1 MAKIYKGTN
10 SGPGPQ
16 SVIVI
21 NGEFEHP
28 LRHRD
33 RHSPDGFQW
42 GYGGSGPADLARSI
56 LFDLLGKK
64 KEQLINAIYQDFKR
78 KFIEPA
84 GKELLIKEEAIREWI
99 RY

>member
-10 SGPGPQ
+10 TGPGPQ
-16 SVIVI
+16 SVTVI
-21 NGEFEHP
+21 NGEFNHP
-28 LRHRD
+28 LRHRM

-42 GYGGSGPADLARSI
+42 GYGGSGPAELARCI

-64 KEQLINAIYQDFKR
+64 KEQFINALYQEFKR

-84 GKELLIKEEAIREWI
+84 GKELEIKEEDIREWI